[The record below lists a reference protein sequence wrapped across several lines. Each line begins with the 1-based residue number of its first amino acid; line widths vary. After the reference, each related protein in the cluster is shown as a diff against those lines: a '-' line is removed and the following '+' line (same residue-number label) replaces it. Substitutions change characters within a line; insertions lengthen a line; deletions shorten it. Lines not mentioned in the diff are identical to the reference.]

1 MKFPYRIPTMEDR
14 MDNMTWMTVNNILP
28 ENRDLNQDSME
39 FLDDLRED
47 FYNMESIEEDRIWE
61 IVPGVVSV
69 VLVLFYLYTWV
80 ATKSLFSLLGAQELE
95 VAASA
100 QALGTGA
107 RQGGIFGKY

>member
-1 MKFPYRIPTMEDR
+1 

-69 VLVLFYLYTWV
+69 VLVLFCLYTWV

-107 RQGGIFGKY
+107 RQGGMFGQY